1 LQLPN
6 RLSALLAT
14 QITNASASLQNQAF
28 SLPAPFPLLSHI
40 YDINA
45 NTDFINDFINN
56 VDRRVIPS
64 PNNTYD
70 LLKQLHHDWT

>member
-6 RLSALLAT
+6 RLSAFLAT

-28 SLPAPFPLLSHI
+28 SLPAPFPLLSHN

-45 NTDFINDFINN
+45 NTHFISDFINN

-64 PNNTYD
+64 PNYTYD
-70 LLKQLHHDWT
+70 LLK

>member
-45 NTDFINDFINN
+45 NTHFINDFINN

-64 PNNTYD
+64 PNNTYN

>member
-28 SLPAPFPLLSHI
+28 ALAAPFPLPSHI

-45 NTDFINDFINN
+45 DTHFINDFIHN